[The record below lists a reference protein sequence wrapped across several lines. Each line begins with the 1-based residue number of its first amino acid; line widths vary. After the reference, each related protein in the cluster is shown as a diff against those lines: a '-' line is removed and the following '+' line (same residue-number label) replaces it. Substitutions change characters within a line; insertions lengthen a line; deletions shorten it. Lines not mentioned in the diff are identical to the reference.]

1 MQASDL
7 WVATRVRMLNS
18 MSHQHLRIRK
28 IIAVFC
34 GLIVLSMGTIAC
46 SRDGRVLRQAGPGQG
61 ESIAIITTTN
71 ETIEVVATDQ
81 VAEPTP
87 IFSVSGTWID
97 GGAIDPRH
105 TCFGANISPALKIS
119 NMPSNTASL
128 AITLIDLADPQK
140 PLWVVAN
147 IDPTE
152 AIIQEGGVP
161 AGAIVGASSIGAKIV
176 NGYSGPCPRDN
187 ELHEFSLVVYAL
199 DQMLEFIPD
208 PNSLDDSRLLLEA
221 IRGGAFRSTETHFFS
236 QTT

>member
-7 WVATRVRMLNS
+7 WVATRLRMLNS
-18 MSHQHLRIRK
+18 MSLQHLRIRK
-28 IIAVFC
+28 IFAVFC

-46 SRDGRVLRQAGPGQG
+46 SRDGRELRQAGPGQG
-61 ESIAIITTTN
+61 ESIAIITTT
-71 ETIEVVATDQ
+71 IEVAATEQ

-87 IFSVSGTWID
+87 IFSVSGTWLD

-119 NMPSNTASL
+119 NTPSNTASL
-128 AITLIDLADPQK
+128 AITLVDLADPEN

-147 IDPTE
+147 IAPTE
-152 AIIQEGGVP
+152 AVIQEGGVS

-187 ELHEFSLVVYAL
+187 ELHEYSLVVYAL
-199 DQMLEFIPD
+199 DQMLEFVPG
-208 PNSLDDSRLLLEA
+208 PKSLDDSRLLFEA

>member
-1 MQASDL
+1 
-7 WVATRVRMLNS
+7 

-28 IIAVFC
+28 LVTVVCGFIA
-34 GLIVLSMGTIAC
+34 LSAGTIAC
-46 SRDGRVLRQAGPGQG
+46 SRDGRELRKAGPGQG
-61 ESIAIITTTN
+61 ESIAIITTTI

-105 TCFGANISPALKIS
+105 TCLGANISPALTIS
-119 NMPSNTASL
+119 NTPNNAVSL
-128 AITLIDLADPQK
+128 AITLVDLADPDK

-152 AIIQEGGVP
+152 AIIQEGDVP
-161 AGAIVGASSIGAKIV
+161 AGAIVGASSNGTKIAI
-176 NGYSGPCPRDN
+176 GYSGPCPTDN
-187 ELHEFSLVVYAL
+187 ELHEYLLVVYAL
-199 DQMLEFIPD
+199 GQVLEFIPD
-208 PNSLDDSRLLLEA
+208 PNSLDDSRLLFDV
-221 IRGGAFRSTETHFFS
+221 IRGGTFESTESRFFS

>member
-1 MQASDL
+1 
-7 WVATRVRMLNS
+7 
-18 MSHQHLRIRK
+18 
-28 IIAVFC
+28 
-34 GLIVLSMGTIAC
+34 MGTIAC
-46 SRDGRVLRQAGPGQG
+46 SRDGRVLRKAGPGQG
-61 ESIAIITTTN
+61 ESIAIITTTI

-119 NMPSNTASL
+119 NTPSNTASL
-128 AITLIDLADPQK
+128 AITLVDLADPEK

-147 IDPTE
+147 IAPTE
-152 AIIQEGGVP
+152 AVIQEGGVP

-176 NGYSGPCPRDN
+176 NGYSGPCPDGN
-187 ELHEFSLVVYAL
+187 ELREFSLVVYAL
-199 DQMLEFIPD
+199 DQMLEFVPD
-208 PNSLDDSRLLLEA
+208 PNSLDDSRLLFEA
-221 IRGGAFRSTETHFFS
+221 IRGGAFESTETRFFS

>member
-7 WVATRVRMLNS
+7 WVTTRLRMLNS
-18 MSHQHLRIRK
+18 MSHQHLHIRK

-34 GLIVLSMGTIAC
+34 GLIALSMGTIAC
-46 SRDGRVLRQAGPGQG
+46 SRDGRELRQAGPGQG

-71 ETIEVVATDQ
+71 EVAATEISADQ
-81 VAEPTP
+81 TATFRVA
-87 IFSVSGTWID
+87 GTWLD

-105 TCFGANISPALKIS
+105 TCLGANISPALTIS
-119 NMPSNTASL
+119 NTPNNAASL
-128 AITLIDLADPQK
+128 AITLVDLADPQK

-147 IDPTE
+147 IAPTE
-152 AIIQEGGVP
+152 AVIQEGGVS

-208 PNSLDDSRLLLEA
+208 PNSLDDSRLLFEA